1 MKKYLTSLL
10 IWQAI
15 GGFFFFLIVSPLLI
29 AVYQYEF
36 LYHQTPFLKIVS
48 DVYGVLL
55 PPKDIDI
62 LILDTVISLAGV
74 TLATFFYHHKKRRP
88 EKKLTAPD
96 VLKLIEKGE
105 NEQVEFKSSLRHDY
119 RQVKTDKNLEDVIL
133 KSIAGFLNGKGGILI
148 IGVNDFGEI
157 LGLANDYWSLKNKT
171 KDGFEQRLMLIVS
184 NAFGKNIC
192 SKIHVLFHEFRDKEI
207 CSLLIDCSNRPVYFK
222 ENNQTIFFL
231 RTGNVTNPLS
241 TSETVEYLNSKI
253 LNRFRKFSFYKL
265 KKY

>member
-1 MKKYLTSLL
+1 MKKYLKSLF
-10 IWQAI
+10 IWQVT
-15 GGFFFFLIVSPLLI
+15 GGIVFFLIVSPLLI

-36 LYHQTPFLKIVS
+36 LYHQTPLLKIIS

-119 RQVKTDKNLEDVIL
+119 RQVKTNKNLEDVIL

-171 KDGFEQRLMLIVS
+171 KDGFEQRLMLITS
-184 NAFGKNIC
+184 NTFGKDIC
-192 SKIHVLFHEFRDKEI
+192 SKIHVSFHEIRDKEI
-207 CSLLIDCSNRPVYFK
+207 CTLFIERSKRPVYFT

-241 TSETVEYLNSKI
+241 TSETVEYLKSRNNNRI
-253 LNRFRKFSFYKL
+253 LDFIL
-265 KKY
+265 KN